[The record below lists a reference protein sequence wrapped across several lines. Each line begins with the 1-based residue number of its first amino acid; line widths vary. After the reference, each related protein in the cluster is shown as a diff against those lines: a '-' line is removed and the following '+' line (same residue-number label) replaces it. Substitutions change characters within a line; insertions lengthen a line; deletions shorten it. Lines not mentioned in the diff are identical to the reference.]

1 MNIISGNQ
9 HVQGYPVPQ
18 VYQPPGSEYGNYFPQ
33 PQNFQSNQYASSEI
47 QSLLNNMF
55 MVLNNQS
62 KLLAYLI

>member
-9 HVQGYPVPQ
+9 HVQGYPAPPA
-18 VYQPPGSEYGNYFPQ
+18 YQQPNNEYANYYPQ
-33 PQNFQSNQYASSEI
+33 PQNYQGGQYPASEI
-47 QSLLNNMF
+47 QVLLNNMF